1 MVGSFLIHG
10 VAVILI
16 LATLMGKSPT
26 YFLTGLGAMSAVLLI
41 VFRDTLLSMFANVVV
56 TTGDLVREGDWI
68 TVNNTDANGYVID
81 VSLNMVK
88 VQNWNHTITS
98 LPTYSLLQNSF
109 TNWRGN
115 VRLRGQTHQAI
126 HHA

>member
-1 MVGSFLIHG
+1 
-10 VAVILI
+10 
-16 LATLMGKSPT
+16 MGKSPT